1 MDVLIAN
8 KIGSLFY
15 YRNTGS
21 FASPAFT
28 LQPSLILTPYRG
40 VKAFVALHLAWGVNG
55 LYAGLSD
62 GTVEF
67 YSLTRCQP
75 TKPCNELGNCV
86 FPEFQ
91 VSSCQCRD
99 GVSGGLQ
106 CESCKSLYEST
117 THNCHNHTKTDFV
130 CLFSPF
136 LFLSLV
142 VFSFCSS
149 FPRSQITDDP
159 KRFLQKYLKN

>member
-1 MDVLIAN
+1 MNSLDVFSSSTQSLTLVLLHTTFNIKDQDGKMDVLIAN

-40 VKAFVALHLAWGVNG
+40 VKAAVSLHLAWGVNG
-55 LYAGLSD
+55 LYAGLVD

-86 FPEFQ
+86 FPNFQ
-91 VSSCQCRD
+91 VSSCQCED

-117 THNCHNHTKTDFV
+117 TNIVT
-130 CLFSPF
+130 
-136 LFLSLV
+136 
-142 VFSFCSS
+142 
-149 FPRSQITDDP
+149 II
-159 KRFLQKYLKN
+159 